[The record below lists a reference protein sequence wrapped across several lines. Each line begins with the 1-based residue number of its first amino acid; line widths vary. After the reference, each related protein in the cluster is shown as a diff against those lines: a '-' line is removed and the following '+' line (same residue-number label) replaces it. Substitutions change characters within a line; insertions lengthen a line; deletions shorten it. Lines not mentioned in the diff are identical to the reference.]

1 MKESSCGL
9 DEYRQRYIH
18 VKNELSQGLHF
29 LVHRVLK
36 FKSAELDF
44 VYSFVPSFILY
55 TCTILCIHIKKKRT
69 KYMSIIRR
77 VEKYSMFDF
86 NMNEQNK
93 EVKKERRRNFYFSFS
108 FTFVYFS
115 FDKKIYIYI
124 NMQKMRLQKFGRI
137 FNQSFESSD
146 CL

>member
-86 NMNEQNK
+86 NMNE
-93 EVKKERRRNFYFSFS
+93 
-108 FTFVYFS
+108 
-115 FDKKIYIYI
+115 
-124 NMQKMRLQKFGRI
+124 
-137 FNQSFESSD
+137 
-146 CL
+146 

>member
-1 MKESSCGL
+1 MKREREREREKKRRISNETRRTRHWHSIDREFMKESNCGL

-55 TCTILCIHIKKKRT
+55 TCTILCIHHKYKKKKNKMYEHNKEGGKMFDVRFQHE
-69 KYMSIIRR
+69 R
-77 VEKYSMFDF
+77 VE
-86 NMNEQNK
+86 
-93 EVKKERRRNFYFSFS
+93 
-108 FTFVYFS
+108 
-115 FDKKIYIYI
+115 
-124 NMQKMRLQKFGRI
+124 
-137 FNQSFESSD
+137 
-146 CL
+146 